1 MRTRNYLKNK
11 LKIWL
16 AVAIVLGA
24 AILAITQLAYAERDG
39 SVKAPKSNLHPT
51 IDTPLGEG
59 VLILTSMSGSEEISR
74 LFRFQLEMISDDP
87 AIDPKKIV
95 GKKLTLTID
104 LPSAG
109 ERHFSGYVSR
119 LVRVGTQPHSTKT
132 IYQAEV
138 IPWLWFLTRTADVR
152 IFQNM
157 SVPEILEQVF
167 LEQVF
172 NEIDIAEF
180 VFRLGRVHPKKGYT
194 VQYRETDFNFVS
206 RLMEQEGIY
215 YFFEHYKDKHT
226 LVLGDSL
233 IAYGLLAGEEE
244 VSFEG
249 PHEPSEVITDWSR
262 ASEFRS
268 GEWAHTDYD
277 FKKPSTDLFTSATS
291 AVDLPGLGRYEI
303 YDYPGGYA
311 ETSRGEQLAKIRIE
325 AEDGLHDTVAGASN
339 ERRFFPGAKF
349 TLVNHPDD
357 DQNSQYLLTSVT
369 HRLKRHANSVGKSR
383 AVRMTYENQFT
394 AIPSD
399 VQFRPL
405 QLTPKP
411 LVNGIQT
418 AIVVGPAGEEI
429 HSDEFGRVKIKFH
442 WDREGQCDENSS
454 CWVRVAQSWSSQ
466 GHGEFFEPK
475 IGQEVV
481 VEFLDGDPDRPL
493 ITGFVYNADQL
504 PPIDP
509 STR

>member
-1 MRTRNYLKNK
+1 MLTKHYVRNKFK
-11 LKIWL
+11 LCL
-16 AVAIVLGA
+16 AVAIVLGV
-24 AILAITQLAYAERDG
+24 AILGITQLGYADSSRAQE
-39 SVKAPKSNLHPT
+39 APQSIPT
-51 IDTPLGEG
+51 IDTPLGDE
-59 VLILTSMSGSEEISR
+59 VLQLTSMSGSEEISR
-74 LFRFQLEMISDDP
+74 LFRFQLEMVSDDP
-87 AIDPKKIV
+87 AIAPKEIV
-95 GKKLTLTID
+95 GKNLTLSID
-104 LPSAG
+104 LPSGG
-109 ERHFSGYVSR
+109 ERYFSGSVSH
-119 LVRVGTQPHSTKT
+119 LVRVGNQSRSTKT

-138 IPWLWFLTRTADVR
+138 VPWLWFLTRTADVR
-152 IFQNM
+152 IYQNM
-157 SVPEILEQVF
+157 SVPEILEKVF
-167 LEQVF
+167 S
-172 NEIDIAEF
+172 EIGFAEF
-180 VFRLGRVHPKKGYT
+180 DFRLGRTHPNREYT

-215 YFFEHYKDKHT
+215 YFFEHDKDKHT

-233 IAYGLLAGEEE
+233 IAYGLLAGQQE
-244 VSFEG
+244 VSFVG

-268 GEWAHTDYD
+268 GEWSHTDYD
-277 FKKPSTDLFTSATS
+277 IKKPSTDLFTSATS
-291 AVDLPGLGRYEI
+291 AVDLPGLGKYEI

-311 ETSRGEQLAKIRIE
+311 ETSRGEQLANIRIE

-357 DQNSQYLLTSVT
+357 DQNNQYLLTSVT
-369 HRLKRHANSVGKSR
+369 HRLKIHANSVVKSR

-405 QLTPKP
+405 QVTPKP

-429 HSDEFGRVKIKFH
+429 HSDEFGRVKVKFH
-442 WDREGQCDENSS
+442 WDREGQCDETSS

-493 ITGFVYNADQL
+493 MSRAARRCTTAAEESCTTGTMRKD
-504 PPIDP
+504 
-509 STR
+509 

>member
-1 MRTRNYLKNK
+1 MLAKNYVHNRLRM
-11 LKIWL
+11 WL
-16 AVAIVLGA
+16 AVAIVLVVA
-24 AILAITQLAYAERDG
+24 VLAITQLVFADSSRAQE
-39 SVKAPKSNLHPT
+39 APKSIPT
-51 IDTPLGEG
+51 IDTPLGNE
-59 VLILTSMSGSEEISR
+59 VLELTSMSGSEEISR
-74 LFRFQLEMISDDP
+74 LFRFHLEMVSDDP
-87 AIDPKKIV
+87 AIDAKEIV
-95 GKKLTLTID
+95 GKKLTLSID
-104 LPSAG
+104 LPSGG

-119 LVRVGTQPHSTKT
+119 LVRVGNQSHSTKT

-138 IPWLWFLTRTADVR
+138 IPWLWFLTRTADIR

-167 LEQVF
+167 
-172 NEIDIAEF
+172 NEFLDIAKFE
-180 VFRLGRVHPKKGYT
+180 FRLEREHPVKEYT

-206 RLMEQEGIY
+206 RLMEHEGIY
-215 YFFEHYKDKHT
+215 YFFEHNQDKHT
-226 LVLGDSL
+226 LVMGDSL
-233 IAYGLLAGEEE
+233 MAYGLHPGREE
-244 VSFEG
+244 VSFVG
-249 PHEPSEVITDWSR
+249 PLEPSGVITDWSR
-262 ASEFRS
+262 AAEFRS
-268 GEWAHTDYD
+268 GKWAHTDYD

-303 YDYPGGYA
+303 YDYPGYYDDKP
-311 ETSRGEQLAKIRIE
+311 RGEQLAKIRIE

-339 ERRFFPGAKF
+339 ERRFFPGSKF
-349 TLVNHPDD
+349 TLANHPDA
-357 DQNSQYLLTSVT
+357 DQNTQYLLTSVT
-369 HRLKRHANSVGKSR
+369 HQLKIHTNSVGKSR
-383 AVRMTYENQFT
+383 AVRMTYENQFI

-405 QLTPKP
+405 QVTPKP

-418 AIVVGPAGEEI
+418 AIVVGPGGEEI
-429 HSDEFGRVKIKFH
+429 HSDEFGRVKVKFH
-442 WDREGQCDENSS
+442 WDREGQCDETSS

-481 VEFLDGDPDRPL
+481 VEFIDGDPDRPL